1 MAHRGKTWGQ
11 RVTTGAACLLLLLA
25 AWSTMS
31 WRGAAARASA
41 PPQSGSGAVRTA
53 PPGTRVAG
61 DPGKKGDTY
70 YWFEG
75 QTQRVT
81 ARFADATVVA
91 ARGLAGEV
99 HATVRDLHG
108 NDLAKASATTKTVQ
122 YAPGGGQSLL
132 ALNDSGERPT
142 LDWSARQAYE
152 LWKGGTANLEWKG
165 GLIRSRRVEPP
176 YQPHALETTW
186 VNGLKAV
193 VTRKSIGRIELAKG
207 RFAHGAVL
215 KGELTKD
222 GVAAGIALWFERDRV
237 FAWDIPGLTKGWIGP
252 EHLQPV
258 HGGWPFT
265 PDMQWLNLQMIAF
278 HHFQTLINANG
289 FVARR
294 DGCGRESWTDALT
307 NFFVPTLH
315 ANEAGCDGLHW
326 LDGTVYRMCC
336 DIHDYCYA
344 KFGCTSKT
352 WWMLWTSWKCDLC
365 NAFVVDCFLVGGD
378 SWNPGDA

>member
-1 MAHRGKTWGQ
+1 MAHRGRSWSQ
-11 RVTTGAACLLLLLA
+11 RVTTGAATALMLVA
-25 AWSTMS
+25 AWSAVS
-31 WRGAAARASA
+31 WRGTAARASA
-41 PPQSGSGAVRTA
+41 APPNGTGTVRTA
-53 PPGTRVAG
+53 PAGTRIAG

-70 YWFEG
+70 YWFES
-75 QTQRVT
+75 QTQNVT

-108 NDLAKASATTKTVQ
+108 NDVANVSVNTNTVQ
-122 YAPGGGQSLL
+122 YAPSTGQPLL

-142 LDWSARQAYE
+142 LDWSTRQAYE
-152 LWKGGTANLEWKG
+152 LWRGGTTNLGWNG
-165 GLIRSRRVEPP
+165 GFMRSPRAGAAGEAREI
-176 YQPHALETTW
+176 ETKW
-186 VNGLKAV
+186 ANGLTAV
-193 VTRKSIGRIELAKG
+193 ASRKSVGRIELAKG
-207 RFAHGAVL
+207 RFAHGRVL
-215 KGELTKD
+215 KGELRKD
-222 GVAAGIALWFERDRV
+222 GVPAGIALWFEQDRV

-278 HHFQTLINANG
+278 HHFKTLINANG
-289 FVARR
+289 FVARG
-294 DGCGRESWTDALT
+294 DSCGRDSWATALA

-315 ANEAGCDGLHW
+315 ANEPGCDGLHW
-326 LDGTVYRMCC
+326 LDGTVFRICC
-336 DIHDYCYA
+336 DVHDYCFS

-365 NAFVVDCFLVGGD
+365 NAFVVECFLGGGD
-378 SWNPGDA
+378 TWNPGDA